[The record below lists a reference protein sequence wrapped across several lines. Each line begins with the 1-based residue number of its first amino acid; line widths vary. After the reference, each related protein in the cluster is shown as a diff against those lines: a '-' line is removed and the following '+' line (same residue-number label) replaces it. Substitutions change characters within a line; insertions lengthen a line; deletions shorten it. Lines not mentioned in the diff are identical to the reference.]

1 MKKKLK
7 LLATGDVCKYLNVSQ
22 PRLYSLVKNYKI
34 PYYKTSGGMIF
45 EKEVL
50 DDFQKSR
57 QAKLKHRQK
66 K

>member
-1 MKKKLK
+1 MNKKLV
-7 LLATGDVCKYLNVSQ
+7 LFASGDACKYLNVSQ
-22 PRLYSLVKNYKI
+22 PRLHRLVKNYKI
-34 PYYKTSGGMIF
+34 PYHQTSVGKIF

-57 QAKLKHRQK
+57 EAKLKYRRK